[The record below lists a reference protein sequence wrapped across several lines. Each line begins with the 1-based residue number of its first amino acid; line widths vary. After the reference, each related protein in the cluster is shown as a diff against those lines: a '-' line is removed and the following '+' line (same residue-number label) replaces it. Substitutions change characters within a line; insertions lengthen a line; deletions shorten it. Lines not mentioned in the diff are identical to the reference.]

1 MRKKRPALAALG
13 VVVTLGLAGFA
24 AVDASDSTTGATPR
38 SKLTL
43 TAPAAAG
50 GGWDLASRELQ
61 QALRANSIVN
71 NAQVVNVP
79 GAGGT
84 IGLGQFVELGADPTR
99 LMMTGTVMEGAI
111 TVNASRVDLLDTTP
125 IARLAED
132 YEVFIVPADSPFE
145 TLDDFLDAWRA
156 DPHGHAIGGGGLGG
170 TDHLLTGLTAREA
183 DVDPAEVNYIA
194 FAGGGEVMTALL
206 SGTVEL
212 GVSGYNDFRDQI
224 DAGNL
229 RALAVSAD
237 EPVPGIDTPTFV
249 EQGIDVALP
258 NWRGVVA
265 PPGISDEERDELI
278 AIVTEAT
285 RTPEWEDALSRN
297 RWVDSVLTGDDF
309 GAFIR
314 EDQARVDAIIEE
326 LGL

>member
-1 MRKKRPALAALG
+1 MRKKRPVLEVLG
-13 VVVTLGLAGFA
+13 VVATLVLAAFA
-24 AVDASDSTTGATPR
+24 AVDASGSTSGATPR
-38 SKLTL
+38 SKLTVM
-43 TAPAAAG
+43 APAAPG

-61 QALRANSIVN
+61 QALRAGSIVN

-84 IGLGQFVELGADPTR
+84 IGLAQFAEIGPDPTR

-111 TVNASRVDLLDTTP
+111 TVNGSSVDLLDTTP

-132 YEVFIVPADSPFE
+132 YEVLVVPADSPFE
-145 TLDDFLDAWRA
+145 TLDDLLAAWRD
-156 DPHGHAIGGGGLGG
+156 DPHGLAIGGGGLGG
-170 TDHLLTGLTAREA
+170 TDHLLVGLTARA
-183 DVDPAEVNYIA
+183 AGIDPARLNYVS

-206 SGTVEL
+206 SHTVAV

-224 DAGNL
+224 EAGNL
-229 RALAVSAD
+229 RALAVSAE
-237 EPVPGIDTPTFV
+237 EPVPGIDTPTLV

-265 PPGISDEERDELI
+265 PPGISDAERAELI
-278 AIVTEAT
+278 SIVTEMT
-285 RTPEWEDALSRN
+285 QTPEWADALSRH
-297 RWVDSVLTGDDF
+297 RWVDSLLTGDEF
-309 GAFIR
+309 TTFIR